1 MTKTDVKE
9 ILVSYKRL
17 SAKVEI
23 WKECLVFSDDLEI
36 KLECQKA
43 SLQLKII
50 NQCLGL
56 LKEPHKF
63 ILETHLINQCIWS
76 ETTEL
81 FEQKWGIRNGRSER
95 TLKRMQSEAIQE
107 ILNFIENSKLENYF
121 A

>member
-9 ILVSYKRL
+9 MLVSYKQL

-23 WKECLVFSDDLEI
+23 WKECLILSDNLEI
-36 KLECQKA
+36 K
-43 SLQLKII
+43 LQLKII

-76 ETTEL
+76 ETIEL
-81 FEQKWGIRNGRSER
+81 FEQKWGVLNGRSER
-95 TLKRMQSEAIQE
+95 TLKRMQSQAIQE
-107 ILNFIENSKLENYF
+107 MLNFIETSKLENYLS
-121 A
+121 